1 MAHELPPLPV
11 LPLGRYR
18 HYKGGEY
25 EVVGVVRHSE
35 SLEPMVLYRPLYNAT
50 GHWVR
55 PLTMFLENVEHGGV
69 MQPRFSLVGAG
80 TQADAGLPPRAPET
94 SPPHML
100 HHLSLGAR
108 DIERAAR
115 FYDAVLAPLGY
126 ARVWSDLRP
135 GEQEQAVGYGPPG
148 SGDKLAIKQVA
159 QAVPEIPGFHVA
171 LAAPSRQAVQAFHA
185 AALAAGGRD
194 NGAPGLRPDY
204 GTHYYA
210 AFVID
215 PEGHR
220 LEAVCKAPA

>member
-1 MAHELPPLPV
+1 
-11 LPLGRYR
+11 
-18 HYKGGEY
+18 
-25 EVVGVVRHSE
+25 
-35 SLEPMVLYRPLYNAT
+35 
-50 GHWVR
+50 
-55 PLTMFLENVEHGGV
+55 
-69 MQPRFSLVGAG
+69 
-80 TQADAGLPPRAPET
+80 
-94 SPPHML
+94 ML

-108 DIERAAR
+108 DIERAAG

-126 ARVWSDLRP
+126 VRVWSDLRP

-171 LAAPSRQAVQAFHA
+171 LAAPSRAAVQAFHA

-204 GTHYYA
+204 GAHYYA

-220 LEAVCKAPA
+220 LEAVCKTPA